1 MPGKTLAHFHYP
13 FPFRLSPNCSLFASR
28 LLSSP
33 LSLSRFLELANGFVR
48 KLATLSSSI
57 LPNAIV
63 IVDCRLPIGDCIV
76 DCILKFSFRQFL
88 PANWPAKL
96 AINESGSHT
105 HLCQRFHTA
114 SIVWPKMEL
123 QSALETIDLLV
134 DNCAVQSSWE
144 LGTNWAHSGQD
155 RSDWM
160 CISKW

>member
-33 LSLSRFLELANGFVR
+33 LSLSLPRIGKRFCAQIGN
-48 KLATLSSSI
+48 
-57 LPNAIV
+57 V
-63 IVDCRLPIGDCIV
+63 IFIDIAQCDCDCRLPIGDCIV

-105 HLCQRFHTA
+105 HTHLCQRFHTA
-114 SIVWPKMEL
+114 SIVWPRNGVAICARNNWFACRQL
-123 QSALETIDLLV
+123 CCTIQLGAGHQL
-134 DNCAVQSSWE
+134 SSFWTGSIW
-144 LGTNWAHSGQD
+144 LNVH
-155 RSDWM
+155 
-160 CISKW
+160 K